1 MHVLE
6 DLKLSVQAE
15 LDLVYKVFMSKYAEV
30 KGEVQEIRRLRKEI
44 LIANQVGYNH
54 SKPNKDTSS
63 NFDLMN
69 EIEKDA

>member
-1 MHVLE
+1 MLE

-54 SKPNKDTSS
+54 SKPNKDTSYY
-63 NFDLMN
+63 FDLMN